1 VAAGNVHQRL
11 FVKKRRRQQRRQPD
25 KGHAR
30 SETNWMSVLA
40 SLAAASRV
48 DGGASLQLLLQ
59 RARFDER
66 PHLSLTKRVAA

>member
-1 VAAGNVHQRL
+1 
-11 FVKKRRRQQRRQPD
+11 
-25 KGHAR
+25 
-30 SETNWMSVLA
+30 MSVLA

-66 PHLSLTKRVAA
+66 PHLSLTKRAAT